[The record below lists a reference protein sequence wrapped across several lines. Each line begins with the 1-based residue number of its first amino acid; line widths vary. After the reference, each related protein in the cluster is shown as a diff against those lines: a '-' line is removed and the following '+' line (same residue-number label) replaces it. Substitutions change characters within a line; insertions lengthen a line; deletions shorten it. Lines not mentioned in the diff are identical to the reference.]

1 MAVDL
6 PRNHRL
12 AERDLIRAVNEEVLL
27 IDSDGAVWRTRM
39 IKSAF
44 EAELKRHSFTI
55 VNAAF
60 DEAIAAASDNATST
74 ARLFIRL

>member
-27 IDSDGAVWRTRM
+27 IDSDGAVWRT
-39 IKSAF
+39 
-44 EAELKRHSFTI
+44 
-55 VNAAF
+55 
-60 DEAIAAASDNATST
+60 AIRRAGDRTVSVKPSPADL
-74 ARLFIRL
+74 RVQEWPR